1 MKIAEVLSK
10 MGYVEFIVRGDTY
23 EGIEWIEQ
31 PESIPTKEQILAK
44 IPEFELLEQQEVE
57 AKIAAKE
64 SALTKLQ
71 ALGLTEE
78 EIKALLGGI

>member
-1 MKIAEVLSK
+1 MKIAEVLLK
-10 MGYVEFIVRGDTY
+10 MGYKEFVVRGDTY

-44 IPEFELLEQQEVE
+44 IPEFELLEQQEAE
-57 AKIAAKE
+57 AKIVAKE
-64 SALTKLQ
+64 SAVAKLS